1 MTEIKEVM
9 EDLSLANAM
18 RYMFPGVVTYSYF
31 YVSDSSVIKGLN
43 DSFGTFGTTISS
55 VVLGSIIYLIYR
67 SLFYDMIIV
76 RLQDKFRLRLNS
88 DNYRTFLKKRYNLNT
103 YMAQHFFI
111 KIRDKYLKDHYSED
125 MKIHASGIHFIY
137 IAGIVAIPFAI
148 WRGMAYDYNLAI
160 TFFLFASI
168 LMSSGFLLDMYYEDR
183 ELDLLRDLGN
193 AKLDSEFSS
202 NNPAPE

>member
-1 MTEIKEVM
+1 MTKIKEVM
-9 EDLSLANAM
+9 EDSSLANAM
-18 RYMFPGVVTYSYF
+18 RYMFPGVVTYSYL

-43 DSFGTFGTTISS
+43 DSFGTFETTISL

-67 SLFYDMIIV
+67 PLFYDGIIV
-76 RLQDKFRLRLNS
+76 RLQDKFRLNS

-103 YMAQHFFI
+103 YMAKRFFI

-125 MKIHASGIHFIY
+125 MKILASGIHFIY
-137 IAGIVAIPFAI
+137 IAGIVAMPFAI
-148 WRGMAYDYNLAI
+148 WRGMAYDYNLAVI
-160 TFFLFASI
+160 FFLFA
-168 LMSSGFLLDMYYEDR
+168 LLFMLSGFLLDRYYEDR
-183 ELDLLRDLGN
+183 ELDLLLDLGN